1 MEKRQKIE
9 HGKTD
14 GTARGREQQN
24 TGTAAIVPEVVTTG
38 FIEKVT
44 FERNGQQV
52 GDATD
57 KTEQQ
62 EEGGS
67 SLMSTGPLY
76 LTTDLEDKSQE
87 VIGQA

>member
-24 TGTAAIVPEVVTTG
+24 TGTVAIAPEMVTTG
-38 FIEKVT
+38 FTEKVT
-44 FERNGQQV
+44 FEQNGQQV

-57 KTEQQ
+57 KTEHR

-67 SLMSTGPLY
+67 SLTSTGPLY
-76 LTTDLEDKSQE
+76 LTIGLEDKSQE